1 MTQNITLTDSQGR
14 SVDWWVQEQVAAGR
28 WREET
33 IPADVVGLARPMTV
47 FRARR
52 KTNLIMF
59 DWHGDEQ
66 TFCPPMWSDLAIG
79 SGACGLGCR
88 TCVDGSTWIYTDL
101 GPLRVSDLY
110 TRIDERSWRVL
121 GYDSHFR
128 TQWTPLVAMAIKP
141 TPSDHLSFQLDTGH
155 TVQVTADHPM
165 IVARPGHFEGWDGT
179 FEAHRIKL
187 DDWLP
192 ITQTAP
198 ALPETMKFLDLVDLP
213 WTSAVRVEDHTLAA
227 RLPRSTSEIAKM
239 VGQQPLP
246 DRKYPLTK
254 HAFRGLYELQ
264 EYRDVLR
271 VTGITPDDGVVIR
284 AAYGHTSLPRLIPL
298 DYHLGF
304 VFGHYLAEGSLTDR
318 ELNLAVHQREAAYA
332 EAAWRRP
339 FTPNV
344 MIAPKEGL
352 GATLRIAHTTIA
364 KLFALLV
371 PGDAFTKRVPAMT
384 WQAPKAFVQGLL
396 AGLFFGDGH
405 LDQNGALIYAT
416 CSEGLAADT
425 RLLLWHLGYSPTIVR
440 NNYRT
445 DKIAFQVRVQMQQA
459 TSLIRELELP
469 WTVRDRD
476 RSMSTHRYP
485 YALLM
490 ERRGSIWGTTGATR
504 WKQRYEAQDI
514 TLSSWGQQVV
524 DGGLGLARVKA
535 INTVASTEPIVYDL
549 QTGTGN
555 FVAGDGILVHNCF
568 LMLTHR
574 VRRDPSRHLLYDNLD
589 DFRRAAERWLIDP
602 QRRPQHTLGVGIDRS
617 DSLLYERVAPHV
629 HNLAPLFGD
638 SRFNPRGNPLIL
650 LTKTAN
656 TPALDDIDPSHR
668 HAIKVTFSLNPEAI
682 ADLWEGKREDGTR
695 ITPQVARRLEAAR
708 HAQNLGFE
716 VRARIDP
723 ILTPEGWE
731 EHYRAFF
738 AEIKRLGIHFTYYTL
753 GTFRQKNDQ
762 LAVWAAYWGLRPMEW
777 QPEPGEMV
785 KHGTHEHLPAE
796 RRLAIYTAVRDMIRA
811 ELPGARVSLCKETND
826 VRKAAGLCNA
836 DCNCLV
842 SPRAR
847 PAGERIP
854 LVDMG
859 A

>member
-88 TCVDGSTWIYTDL
+88 TC
-101 GPLRVSDLY
+101 
-110 TRIDERSWRVL
+110 
-121 GYDSHFR
+121 
-128 TQWTPLVAMAIKP
+128 
-141 TPSDHLSFQLDTGH
+141 
-155 TVQVTADHPM
+155 
-165 IVARPGHFEGWDGT
+165 
-179 FEAHRIKL
+179 
-187 DDWLP
+187 
-192 ITQTAP
+192 
-198 ALPETMKFLDLVDLP
+198 
-213 WTSAVRVEDHTLAA
+213 
-227 RLPRSTSEIAKM
+227 
-239 VGQQPLP
+239 
-246 DRKYPLTK
+246 
-254 HAFRGLYELQ
+254 
-264 EYRDVLR
+264 
-271 VTGITPDDGVVIR
+271 
-284 AAYGHTSLPRLIPL
+284 
-298 DYHLGF
+298 
-304 VFGHYLAEGSLTDR
+304 
-318 ELNLAVHQREAAYA
+318 
-332 EAAWRRP
+332 
-339 FTPNV
+339 
-344 MIAPKEGL
+344 
-352 GATLRIAHTTIA
+352 
-364 KLFALLV
+364 
-371 PGDAFTKRVPAMT
+371 
-384 WQAPKAFVQGLL
+384 
-396 AGLFFGDGH
+396 
-405 LDQNGALIYAT
+405 
-416 CSEGLAADT
+416 
-425 RLLLWHLGYSPTIVR
+425 
-440 NNYRT
+440 
-445 DKIAFQVRVQMQQA
+445 
-459 TSLIRELELP
+459 
-469 WTVRDRD
+469 
-476 RSMSTHRYP
+476 
-485 YALLM
+485 
-490 ERRGSIWGTTGATR
+490 
-504 WKQRYEAQDI
+504 
-514 TLSSWGQQVV
+514 
-524 DGGLGLARVKA
+524 
-535 INTVASTEPIVYDL
+535 
-549 QTGTGN
+549 
-555 FVAGDGILVHNCF
+555 F

-629 HNLAPLFGD
+629 HNLAPLFGEP
-638 SRFNPRGNPLIL
+638 RFNPRGNPLIL

-656 TPALDDIDPSHR
+656 TSSLDDIDTAHR

-682 ADLWEGKREDGTR
+682 ADLWEGKYEDGSR
-695 ITPQVARRLEAAR
+695 ITPQVAHRVEAAK
-708 HAQNLGFE
+708 HAQDLGFE

-811 ELPGARVSLCKETND
+811 EWPGARVSLCKETND